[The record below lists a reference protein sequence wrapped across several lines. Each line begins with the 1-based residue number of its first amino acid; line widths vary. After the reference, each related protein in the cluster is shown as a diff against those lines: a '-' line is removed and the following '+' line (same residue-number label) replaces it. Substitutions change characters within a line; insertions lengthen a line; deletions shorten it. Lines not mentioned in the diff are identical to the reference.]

1 MLNGPDQQAWSPSSR
16 ELERRNARR
25 QISRKQFTVAGI
37 SSVLVLGALYTL
49 IITSPGW
56 QVVKDTFFDLDYGR
70 EVLPTVLRGL
80 VVNIQLSFIGGFFIA
95 VIALSLA
102 LIRTTKSPALTPFR
116 FLATAYVDIFRGAP
130 LLLIILLVGFGVP
143 ALRVAG
149 LTSNVI
155 VLGTVAVVLT
165 YSAYVAEV
173 IRSGIMS
180 IHPSQRAAARSLGL
194 TSGQT
199 MRFVVLPQAIKR
211 VIPPLLNDFVSLL
224 KDTGLV
230 SILGV
235 TDAVRAAQI
244 NASRTFNYTPYVVS
258 AILFLF
264 CSPASIQRP
273 ASMMA
278 IITARAVLG
287 YFLTNSP
294 VQPSTFSGWSFQ
306 MSWVV
311 AAVMPMPSMMARWFQ
326 GSPTQ

>member
-16 ELERRNARR
+16 ELQRRNARR
-25 QISRKQFTVAGI
+25 QISRKQFTIAGI
-37 SSVLVLGALYTL
+37 SSVLVLGALYAL

-56 QVVKDTFFDLDYGR
+56 QVVKETFFDLDYGR

-95 VIALSLA
+95 VIALALA

-258 AILFLF
+258 AILFLLITIPLTRYIDRVIRR
-264 CSPASIQRP
+264 SSAKQNSEG
-273 ASMMA
+273 A
-278 IITARAVLG
+278 I
-287 YFLTNSP
+287 
-294 VQPSTFSGWSFQ
+294 
-306 MSWVV
+306 
-311 AAVMPMPSMMARWFQ
+311 
-326 GSPTQ
+326 

>member
-25 QISRKQFTVAGI
+25 QISRKQFTIAGI

-56 QVVKDTFFDLDYGR
+56 QVVKATFFDLDYGR

-143 ALRVAG
+143 ALRLAG

-258 AILFLF
+258 AILFLLITIPLTRYIDRVIRR
-264 CSPASIQRP
+264 SSAKQNSEG
-273 ASMMA
+273 A
-278 IITARAVLG
+278 I
-287 YFLTNSP
+287 
-294 VQPSTFSGWSFQ
+294 
-306 MSWVV
+306 
-311 AAVMPMPSMMARWFQ
+311 
-326 GSPTQ
+326 

>member
-25 QISRKQFTVAGI
+25 QISRKQFMIAGS

-102 LIRTTKSPALTPFR
+102 LIRTTTSPALTPFR
-116 FLATAYVDIFRGAP
+116 FLAIAYVDIFRGAP

-143 ALRVAG
+143 ALRLAG

-258 AILFLF
+258 AFLFLLITIPLTRYIDRVIRR
-264 CSPASIQRP
+264 SSAKQNSEG
-273 ASMMA
+273 A
-278 IITARAVLG
+278 I
-287 YFLTNSP
+287 
-294 VQPSTFSGWSFQ
+294 
-306 MSWVV
+306 
-311 AAVMPMPSMMARWFQ
+311 
-326 GSPTQ
+326 

>member
-1 MLNGPDQQAWSPSSR
+1 MSKGPDQQTWSPSTR
-16 ELERRNARR
+16 EIERRIARR
-25 QISRKQFTVAGI
+25 QISRKQFTIAGI
-37 SSVLVLGALYTL
+37 SSVLVLGALSVL

-56 QVVKDTFFDLDYGR
+56 QVVKATFFDLNYGR

-143 ALRVAG
+143 ALRLAG

-199 MRFVVLPQAIKR
+199 MRFVVLPQAIRR

-258 AILFLF
+258 AILFLLITIPLTRYIDQVIRRT
-264 CSPASIQRP
+264 SAKQNSEG
-273 ASMMA
+273 A
-278 IITARAVLG
+278 I
-287 YFLTNSP
+287 
-294 VQPSTFSGWSFQ
+294 
-306 MSWVV
+306 
-311 AAVMPMPSMMARWFQ
+311 
-326 GSPTQ
+326 

>member
-25 QISRKQFTVAGI
+25 QISRKQITIAGI

-70 EVLPTVLRGL
+70 EVMPTVLRGL
-80 VVNIQLSFIGGFFIA
+80 FVNIQLSFIGGFFIA

-258 AILFLF
+258 AILFLLITIPLTRYIDRVIRR
-264 CSPASIQRP
+264 STAKQNSEG
-273 ASMMA
+273 A
-278 IITARAVLG
+278 I
-287 YFLTNSP
+287 
-294 VQPSTFSGWSFQ
+294 
-306 MSWVV
+306 
-311 AAVMPMPSMMARWFQ
+311 
-326 GSPTQ
+326 

>member
-25 QISRKQFTVAGI
+25 QISRKQFTIAGI

-56 QVVKDTFFDLDYGR
+56 QVVKATFFDLDYGR

-95 VIALSLA
+95 IIALSLA

-143 ALRVAG
+143 ALRLAG

-258 AILFLF
+258 AILFLLITIPLTRYIDRVIRR
-264 CSPASIQRP
+264 SSAKQNSEG
-273 ASMMA
+273 A
-278 IITARAVLG
+278 I
-287 YFLTNSP
+287 
-294 VQPSTFSGWSFQ
+294 
-306 MSWVV
+306 
-311 AAVMPMPSMMARWFQ
+311 
-326 GSPTQ
+326 

>member
-25 QISRKQFTVAGI
+25 KISRKQFTIAGI
-37 SSVLVLGALYTL
+37 SSVLVLGALYAL
-49 IITSPGW
+49 ITTSPGW
-56 QVVKDTFFDLDYGR
+56 QVVKETFFDLDYGR

-95 VIALSLA
+95 VIALALA

-143 ALRVAG
+143 ALRLAG

-258 AILFLF
+258 AILFLLITIPLTRYIDRVIRR
-264 CSPASIQRP
+264 SSAKQNSEG
-273 ASMMA
+273 A
-278 IITARAVLG
+278 I
-287 YFLTNSP
+287 
-294 VQPSTFSGWSFQ
+294 
-306 MSWVV
+306 
-311 AAVMPMPSMMARWFQ
+311 
-326 GSPTQ
+326 

>member
-1 MLNGPDQQAWSPSSR
+1 MFNGPDQQTWSPSSR
-16 ELERRNARR
+16 EVERRKARR
-25 QISRKQFTVAGI
+25 QISRKQFTIAGL
-37 SSVLVLGALYTL
+37 SSVLVLGALYFL
-49 IITSPGW
+49 VITSPGW
-56 QVVKDTFFDLDYGR
+56 QVVKATFFDLDYGR

-80 VVNIQLSFIGGFFIA
+80 AVNIQLSFIGGFFIA
-95 VIALSLA
+95 VIALALA
-102 LIRTTKSPALTPFR
+102 LIRTTKSAALTPFR

-143 ALRVAG
+143 ALRLAG

-199 MRFVVLPQAIKR
+199 MRFVVLPQAIRR

-258 AILFLF
+258 AILFLLITIPLTRYIDRVIRR
-264 CSPASIQRP
+264 SSAKQNSEG
-273 ASMMA
+273 A
-278 IITARAVLG
+278 I
-287 YFLTNSP
+287 
-294 VQPSTFSGWSFQ
+294 
-306 MSWVV
+306 
-311 AAVMPMPSMMARWFQ
+311 
-326 GSPTQ
+326 